1 MRNGRKEAAK
11 RLYGIAEA
19 HQGFFTTKQAKAAG
33 FAENTHPYHVQ
44 AGNWI
49 REHRGIY
56 RLASFPRG
64 ERPDLMLW
72 SLWSRS
78 RGEAPQGVYSHQTA
92 LSLHDLSDVMPAKLH
107 MTVPR
112 SFRRNSE
119 IPRVLV
125 LHFADLPQ
133 SDIGVAHGVRV
144 TRPLRTIL
152 DGLAGGEMP
161 LPTLRQALLE
171 GLRRGLIR
179 RSEIAETRKHFADH
193 KQLRTLFQ
201 KVDRLMEPKKYATAA
216 AFRRARPNLE

>member
-1 MRNGRKEAAK
+1 MRKERKEAAK
-11 RLYGIAEA
+11 RLYETAEGQ
-19 HQGFFTTKQAKAAG
+19 QGFFTTKQAKAAG

-56 RLASFPRG
+56 RLSSFPQG
-64 ERPDLMLW
+64 ERPDLTLW
-72 SLWSRS
+72 SLWSRN
-78 RGEAPQGVYSHQTA
+78 RGEAVQGAYSHQTA

-107 MTVPR
+107 ITVPK

-125 LHFADLPQ
+125 LHFGDLPQ
-133 SDIGVAHGVRV
+133 SDMGAVHGVRV
-144 TRPLRTIL
+144 TKAMRTIL
-152 DGLAGGEMP
+152 DLLEGGEVP
-161 LPTLRQALLE
+161 LATLRQALRE

-179 RSEIAETRKHFADH
+179 RSEIAEARKHFAGD

-201 KVDRLMEPKKYATAA
+201 KVAA
-216 AFRRARPNLE
+216 

>member
-1 MRNGRKEAAK
+1 MKKERKEAAK
-11 RLYGIAEA
+11 RLYEVAEGQ
-19 HQGFFTTKQAKAAG
+19 QGFFTTKQAKASG
-33 FAENTHPYHVQ
+33 FVENTHPYHVK

-72 SLWSRS
+72 SLWSRN
-78 RGEAPQGVYSHQTA
+78 RGETVQGIYSHQTA

-107 MTVPR
+107 MTVPK

-125 LHFADLPQ
+125 LHFADVPQ
-133 SDIGVAHGVRV
+133 NDIGAAHGVRV
-144 TRPLRTIL
+144 TKPMRTVL
-152 DGLAGGEMP
+152 DLLEGGEVP
-161 LPTLRQALLE
+161 PATLRQALRE

-179 RSEIAETRKHFADH
+179 KSEIAEARKHVGGSKH
-193 KQLRTLFQ
+193 LRTFFK
-201 KVDRLMEPKKYATAA
+201 KVAA
-216 AFRRARPNLE
+216 

>member
-1 MRNGRKEAAK
+1 MARGRKEAAK
-11 RLYGIAEA
+11 RLYEIAEDQ
-19 HQGFFTTKQAKAAG
+19 QGFFTTKQAKAAG

-72 SLWSRS
+72 SLWSRN
-78 RGEAPQGVYSHQTA
+78 RGEAAQGVYSHQTA

-112 SFRRNSE
+112 RFRRNSE
-119 IPRVLV
+119 IPCVLA

-133 SDIGVAHGVRV
+133 RGIGVAHGVRV
-144 TRPLRTIL
+144 TRPMRTIL
-152 DGLAGGEMP
+152 DLLVEGEVP
-161 LPTLRQALLE
+161 PSTLRQALRE

-179 RSEIAETRKHFADH
+179 RTEVAEAKRHLHGSKRARVF
-193 KQLRTLFQ
+193 LQ
-201 KVDRLMEPKKYATAA
+201 KVAA
-216 AFRRARPNLE
+216 

>member
-1 MRNGRKEAAK
+1 MRKERKEAAK
-11 RLYGIAEA
+11 RLYGIAEDQ
-19 HQGFFTTKQAKAAG
+19 QGFFTTKQAKAAG

-72 SLWSRS
+72 ALWSRN
-78 RGEAPQGVYSHQTA
+78 RGEVAQGIYSHQTA

-125 LHFADLPQ
+125 LHFATPPQ
-133 SDIGVAHGVRV
+133 SDIGVAQGVRV
-144 TRPLRTIL
+144 TTPMRTIL
-152 DGLAGGEMP
+152 DLLEGGEVP
-161 LPTLRQALLE
+161 PATLRQALRD

-179 RSEIAETRKHFADH
+179 RSEIARAKKHLADN
-193 KQLRTLFQ
+193 KQLRTFFQ
-201 KVDRLMEPKKYATAA
+201 KAA
-216 AFRRARPNLE
+216 A

>member
-11 RLYGIAEA
+11 RLYEIAEG
-19 HQGFFTTKQAKAAG
+19 QQSFFTTKQAKAAG
-33 FAENTHPYHVQ
+33 YAENTHPYHVQ

-72 SLWSRS
+72 SLWSRN
-78 RGEAPQGVYSHQTA
+78 RGEAAQGIYSHQTA

-107 MTVPR
+107 MTVPK

-133 SDIGVAHGVRV
+133 SEMGVVHGARV
-144 TRPLRTIL
+144 TKAMRTIL
-152 DGLAGGEMP
+152 DLLEGGEVP
-161 LPTLRQALLE
+161 LATLRQALRE

-179 RSEIAETRKHFADH
+179 RSEIADARKNFADGR
-193 KQLRTLFQ
+193 KLRTLFQ
-201 KVDRLMEPKKYATAA
+201 KVAA
-216 AFRRARPNLE
+216 

>member
-1 MRNGRKEAAK
+1 MGKERKEAAR
-11 RLYGIAEA
+11 RLYEIAEGQ
-19 HQGFFTTKQAKAAG
+19 QGFFTTKQGKAAG

-44 AGNWI
+44 VGNWI

-56 RLASFPRG
+56 RLASFPQG

-78 RGEAPQGVYSHQTA
+78 REEVVQGVYSHQTA
-92 LSLHDLSDVMPAKLH
+92 LSLHDLSDVMPAKLY

-119 IPRVLV
+119 IPRVLD

-133 SDIGVAHGVRV
+133 CDIGVGHGVRV
-144 TRPLRTIL
+144 TRPMRTIL
-152 DGLAGGEMP
+152 DLLEGGEVP
-161 LPTLRQALLE
+161 PATLRQALRE

-179 RSEIAETRKHFADH
+179 RSEIAEARKRLADS
-193 KQLRTLFQ
+193 KQLRNLFQ
-201 KVDRLMEPKKYATAA
+201 KVAA
-216 AFRRARPNLE
+216 